1 MSNYLF
7 HVKELKPKLIFVLNS
22 FMRSQEGFPFCNL
35 SQYRNRVLLLVYFLE
50 TIPFS
55 SPIFSLSFRSFSFL
69 LSSWPSFT
77 FTLNIEEI
85 NYSIHSFEY
94 SIAHHHLT
102 FKASVK
108 PSCRGGNDHK
118 QQPNENKDENSRELI
133 LQKIQFMESINIHSM
148 SGTRIRLNVLN
159 KWKIDKCRI
168 YLQLF
173 TKSSVCLPFTQNF
186 TLFFL
191 IKHPQVINR
200 VRMPVTIKKKNLLFG
215 TVMLLVFSRCKI
227 QVMTILLALILKSLV
242 QFI

>member
-1 MSNYLF
+1 
-7 HVKELKPKLIFVLNS
+7 
-22 FMRSQEGFPFCNL
+22 
-35 SQYRNRVLLLVYFLE
+35 
-50 TIPFS
+50 
-55 SPIFSLSFRSFSFL
+55 
-69 LSSWPSFT
+69 
-77 FTLNIEEI
+77 
-85 NYSIHSFEY
+85 
-94 SIAHHHLT
+94 
-102 FKASVK
+102 VK
-108 PSCRGGNDHK
+108 PSYRSGNDHK

-173 TKSSVCLPFTQNF
+173 TKSSVCLLFTQNF